1 MKRTGGRLLELPT
14 FQATK
19 DTLGVQFL
27 VKCPLKDIFTR
38 RGDEECPPAGHTD
51 GHADG
56 HRPPSHLRIPSLAS
70 FPFPFRLPFISR
82 YCFLSH
88 SLSLPLSHFH
98 FWERPQIFLH
108 LFEQPA
114 APPSGHILLQ
124 FLCGSLNRE
133 TWFFLRSLMVT
144 KWVSANWFYF
154 WTPLQGSPPLTVTP
168 VTVCVYCSI
177 MQAIAFGQLRL
188 LI

>member
-1 MKRTGGRLLELPT
+1 MYMKRTGGRLLELPT

-70 FPFPFRLPFISR
+70 FPFPFRLPLYRDIAFS
-82 YCFLSH
+82 LTL
-88 SLSLPLSHFH
+88 SLSPTLS
-98 FWERPQIFLH
+98 L
-108 LFEQPA
+108 
-114 APPSGHILLQ
+114 S
-124 FLCGSLNRE
+124 
-133 TWFFLRSLMVT
+133 FLRATTDFL
-144 KWVSANWFYF
+144 
-154 WTPLQGSPPLTVTP
+154 
-168 VTVCVYCSI
+168 
-177 MQAIAFGQLRL
+177 AF
-188 LI
+188 I